1 LSRWLGDA
9 LNQRVNTGVII
20 MMNDKQLQQSV
31 TEELA
36 WDPSIM
42 SAHIGVTA
50 REGVVTLSGH
60 VPSYWEKRSAEAAA
74 SRVKGVKAVVEEIKV
89 QLANV
94 TLWTDDQLAE
104 RALQNLASDGSVPKD
119 QIKLA
124 IEKGWVTL
132 TGEVDWNYQ
141 KIAAEYDIH
150 RLLGVVG
157 VTNEIRI
164 KPRVQAY
171 EVREKI
177 EKALERIAPF
187 DAADISIKR
196 MVAKSHSVATFE
208 TGTNAISS
216 RPRHGRC
223 PALRRCRTKSHSA
236 GDLRR
241 AAGGRLYA
249 GEPAARRNG
258 KLQTRRSDQKP
269 RSGTWD

>member
-1 LSRWLGDA
+1 VG
-9 LNQRVNTGVII
+9 
-20 MMNDKQLQQSV
+20 
-31 TEELA
+31 
-36 WDPSIM
+36 PF
-42 SAHIGVTA
+42 AHIGVTA

-187 DAADISIKR
+187 DAADISIKTDGGKVILGGNVR
-196 MVAKSHSVATFE
+196 NWYERDLVETAAWSVPGVTQVQDK
-208 TGTNAISS
+208 I
-216 RPRHGRC
+216 
-223 PALRRCRTKSHSA
+223 AL
-236 GDLRR
+236 
-241 AAGGRLYA
+241 
-249 GEPAARRNG
+249 N
-258 KLQTRRSDQKP
+258 
-269 RSGTWD
+269 W

>member
-1 LSRWLGDA
+1 MQRAKYFPNPPSQERRRVLSRWLGDA
-9 LNQRVNTGVII
+9 LNQRVNTGVIV

-141 KIAAEYDIH
+141 KVAAEYDIH

-187 DAADISIKR
+187 DAADISIKTDGGKVTLGGNVR
-196 MVAKSHSVATFE
+196 NWYERDLVETAAWSVPGVTHVQDK
-208 TGTNAISS
+208 I
-216 RPRHGRC
+216 
-223 PALRRCRTKSHSA
+223 ALS
-236 GDLRR
+236 
-241 AAGGRLYA
+241 
-249 GEPAARRNG
+249 
-258 KLQTRRSDQKP
+258 
-269 RSGTWD
+269 W